1 MLGLIR
7 LGSVSLL
14 LMLAACQS
22 VPVDSS
28 QSGGENHEAAEY
40 NLQAGVGYLQQQ
52 QYQRALVKFEKA
64 LQQRPDYLEAGL
76 GKAAALQSI
85 GRQNEAAVVYQTL
98 IDDFSKRS
106 EPVRA
111 YAGMLCEQQRFEE
124 AERVMLKGLANGTFE
139 DGAVVYLSLSR
150 CAIRGKR
157 YDLVAIYLERAT
169 DIEPDNLDIVLQR
182 AWLGYL
188 QADYYKAKAL
198 LEFFESRSPLRA
210 DAAQLGYQVAV
221 AQNNVGGMATY
232 GQILRQNYPR
242 VWAQIEANNTQSKS
256 PQHP

>member
-1 MLGLIR
+1 MPRVIR
-7 LGSVSLL
+7 FASALL
-14 LMLAACQS
+14 LLLLAACQS

-28 QSGGENHEAAEY
+28 ESGGENHEAAEY
-40 NLQAGVGYLQQQ
+40 NLQAGVGYLHQQ

-64 LQQRPDYLEAGL
+64 LQQKPDFLEAGL

-85 GRQNEAAVVYQTL
+85 GRQHEAETVYQSL
-98 IDDFSKRS
+98 INDFSKRS

-111 YAGMLCEQQRFEE
+111 YAGMLCEQQRFKD
-124 AERVMLKGLANGTFE
+124 AEKVMLKGLSKGVFD
-139 DGAVVYLSLSR
+139 DGVAAYLRLSR

-157 YDLVAIYLERAT
+157 YDLVATYLERAT
-169 DIEPDNLDIVLQR
+169 DIEPSNLDIVLQR

-188 QADYYKAKAL
+188 QGDYYKAKAL

-221 AQNNVGGMATY
+221 AQNNVAKMATY
-232 GQILRQNYPR
+232 GQILRQNYPQ
-242 VWAQIEANNTQSKS
+242 VWAQIDANKQ
-256 PQHP
+256 

>member
-1 MLGLIR
+1 MAQ
-7 LGSVSLL
+7 LL
-14 LMLAACQS
+14 RFGCALLVLMLTACAS
-22 VPVDSS
+22 VPVDSNET
-28 QSGGENHEAAEY
+28 GGENREAAEY
-40 NLQAGVGYLQQQ
+40 NLQAGVGYLRQQ

-64 LQQRPDYLEAGL
+64 LQQQPNFLEAGL

-85 GRQNEAAVVYQTL
+85 GRQNEAETLYLEL

-111 YAGMLCEQQRFEE
+111 YAGMLCEQQRFQD
-124 AERVMLKGLANGTFE
+124 AERVMLKGLSKGAFE

-157 YDLVAIYLERAT
+157 YDLVATYLERAT
-169 DIEPDNLDIVLQR
+169 DIEPDNLEIVLQR

-188 QADYYKAKAL
+188 KGDYYKAKAL
-198 LEFFESRSPLRA
+198 LEYFESRSPLRA

-242 VWAQIEANNTQSKS
+242 VWAQIEANNQSKS